1 LQKITHMEASII
13 KIGNSQG
20 LIIPKRMLN
29 QLGAGIKMEIQVKDG
44 GLFILPIHDNP
55 RQGWEEAFAAEA
67 KAGHKPEEDPF
78 NGIENEFDREE
89 WKW

>member
-1 LQKITHMEASII
+1 MNLLRSPNVLYNPFREAT
-13 KIGNSQG
+13 
-20 LIIPKRMLN
+20 P
-29 QLGAGIKMEIQVKDG
+29 IQVKDG

-55 RQGWEEAFAAEA
+55 RKGWEEAFAAEA